1 MFLHSGASLHGHEFS
16 ANNHPQSPTNA
27 ALPRRKPYLRSAF
40 AAPMIRPTSFGATDA
55 QPVPQTPETKKR
67 RPVSEVYVRPISD
80 LLERPSRPLRTPTAP
95 VVRFREPEVVDTPK
109 STATDEDPSVYD
121 SDASHTSSVARPRRR
136 RTSAPRKSTTY
147 LLAKPAPKLGSKK
160 QLLKHVRPRL
170 LLQLQELPADQRR
183 PRPTIDV
190 FPASLIAGPLVTAR
204 YIHRFPRIFG
214 VKCEL
219 GPRDLILVKS
229 EDYDTSLSESE
240 DDDENASGRR
250 EPVAVLSP
258 VRGLDCD
265 EIVLDDGTVWTARS
279 NRKGGFDFVHVD
291 KHGLTLTARWVKRS
305 ASRSYS
311 SRPTSPVPSSVHLP
325 TSGPL
330 PADSNDYRYT
340 FSIINPLSRRH
351 PILATL
357 TPNSFEVF
365 DDYTTVSSSQ
375 GRYPPTRIV
384 NHDIESSF
392 KTTKTPLQSPSLA
405 AADKEL
411 PATRQTHRV
420 DEATKKLIMVSGLWL
435 SLRLDGR
442 MTTTV
447 NAAAVPD
454 AAVADS
460 TGGAGAGI
468 GEDLSHAK
476 ESFMCMQSRADV
488 AKMPRRQTT
497 SNARSS
503 TPALPPAQSRGL
515 RRAMSTGAAFMQRR
529 MRQSQSHSHSQ
540 ASEDGSNRASMYYY
554 NHNHNGMAVDDAVLE
569 MDEVDSGVD
578 GMENKENWGVQQQRK
593 TVTAVEAGNSSTPA
607 SPTPAPTTPLVQQQP
622 QQQQDK
628 HQKLSR
634 RVSWLKKLKH

>member
-1 MFLHSGASLHGHEFS
+1 
-16 ANNHPQSPTNA
+16 
-27 ALPRRKPYLRSAF
+27 
-40 AAPMIRPTSFGATDA
+40 MIRPTSFGATDA
-55 QPVPQTPETKKR
+55 QPVPERPHTRR
-67 RPVSEVYVRPISD
+67 RPVSEEVYVRPIAD
-80 LLERPSRPLRTPTAP
+80 LLERPSRPVRTPTAP

-109 STATDEDPSVYD
+109 STATDEEPSVYD
-121 SDASHTSSVARPRRR
+121 SDASHTSSVAQRRR
-136 RTSAPRKSTTY
+136 KRFSAPRKGTTY

-204 YIHRFPRIFG
+204 YINRFPRIFG
-214 VKCEL
+214 AKGEL

-240 DDDENASGRR
+240 DDDEHVSGRR

-279 NRKGGFDFVHVD
+279 NKKGGFDFVHVD
-291 KHGLTLTARWVKRS
+291 KHGLLLTARWVKRS
-305 ASRSYS
+305 APKLPS
-311 SRPTSPVPSSVHLP
+311 SRPTSPVPSHVHLA
-325 TSGPL
+325 TSGPS
-330 PADSNDYRYT
+330 PADPNDYRYT
-340 FSIINPLSRRH
+340 FSILNPLSRRH

-357 TPNSFEVF
+357 TPHSFEVY

-375 GRYPPTRIV
+375 GRYPPIRIV
-384 NHDIESSF
+384 NHDVDSSS
-392 KTTKTPLQSPSLA
+392 KTTKSPLHSPSLTA
-405 AADKEL
+405 AADRE
-411 PATRQTHRV
+411 PPSMRQTHLV

-442 MTTTV
+442 TTTTTTTTTM
-447 NAAAVPD
+447 PD
-454 AAVADS
+454 AAAEGP
-460 TGGAGAGI
+460 GGAGSG
-468 GEDLSHAK
+468 GEDASYAK
-476 ESFMCMQSRADV
+476 EPFMCMQSRADV

-497 SNARSS
+497 CNARSS
-503 TPALPPAQSRGL
+503 STPSLPPAQSGSL

-529 MRQSQSHSHSQ
+529 MRQSQSHSHSHPQ
-540 ASEDGSNRASMYYY
+540 ASEAGGSNEGSDYLHHNHHHKHNHKHNHNH
-554 NHNHNGMAVDDAVLE
+554 NHNHNGTGAGAEAPVLE
-569 MDEVDSGVD
+569 TDEMGPVVRGAENRETGD
-578 GMENKENWGVQQQRK
+578 GQQRQQRRK
-593 TVTAVEAGNSSTPA
+593 GVTIVDPGCTSTPA
-607 SPTPAPTTPLVQQQP
+607 APAPAHASAPAAV

-628 HQKLSR
+628 QQKQSR